1 MTQETHEDLPYDN
14 EFIEELIQLDETHN
28 LDFIESDKSKKIAP
42 KLIAM
47 ANQQGGDVY
56 IGITDKKPRKIKNA
70 NFVNVENVVSQSLNN
85 SNPRPSIEYKEYKYL
100 KPSNNENEEPEICN
114 IVRIRVNKSKRLV
127 EHNGEFPF
135 IDIGSSHKRT
145 LKYDEIIA
153 YDRKFQEYR

>member
-1 MTQETHEDLPYDN
+1 MTQETNEDLPYDN

-70 NFVNVENVVSQSLNN
+70 NFVNVENVVS
-85 SNPRPSIEYKEYKYL
+85 
-100 KPSNNENEEPEICN
+100 
-114 IVRIRVNKSKRLV
+114 
-127 EHNGEFPF
+127 
-135 IDIGSSHKRT
+135 
-145 LKYDEIIA
+145 
-153 YDRKFQEYR
+153 

>member
-1 MTQETHEDLPYDN
+1 M
-14 EFIEELIQLDETHN
+14 
-28 LDFIESDKSKKIAP
+28 
-42 KLIAM
+42 
-47 ANQQGGDVY
+47 
-56 IGITDKKPRKIKNA
+56 
-70 NFVNVENVVSQSLNN
+70 NN
-85 SNPRPSIEYKEYKYL
+85 SNPRPSIKYKEYKYF